1 MSEDEL
7 GRRLSEL
14 IGASADVELPP
25 SLAASIADIPQQG
38 RPHRANRRVLAT
50 TAAICAFVA
59 LAAAALVG
67 PRLWSNP
74 PVAASPSSPILAT
87 KVQVLTADELR
98 AAIEAQRAGGLEP
111 QDVVADVS
119 IDTSRKSAPLS
130 RACDPSGECQV
141 IGTLQGFDDADGTV
155 AIKQELLVLPPAT
168 DAASVQSPVAL
179 RLTGA
184 GPIEFLGHVRFAPSG
199 SPTWSVA
206 EVVADTA
213 TAADEQVVGV
223 DGWLE
228 GATRFSCGPAPE
240 AGVPNPFRCGIR
252 DYITPDPRYLV
263 TAEGDNSYF
272 FGPPSDG
279 IAVQGGAYGRYA
291 PNPLYRSDSNAEPR
305 RAIYLLRMVAFQ
317 GPGCTNCRGWLVV
330 GRLDASASASP
341 IETGTVETPTP
352 LSAPSQG

>member
-7 GRRLSEL
+7 GRQLSEL

-25 SLAASIADIPQQG
+25 GLAASVADIPRQRRRG
-38 RPHRANRRVLAT
+38 RANRRLLAT
-50 TAAICAFVA
+50 SAAICAVVA
-59 LAAAALVG
+59 LVAAALIG
-67 PRLWSNP
+67 PRFWSNP
-74 PVAASPSSPILAT
+74 PVAASPSGPIPAT
-87 KVQVLTADELR
+87 QVHVLSAEELR

-111 QDVVADVS
+111 QDVVADVA

-179 RLTGA
+179 RLSGR
-184 GPIEFLGHVRFAPSG
+184 GPIEFLGHVRFAPSS

-206 EVVADTA
+206 EVLADTA

-228 GATRFSCGPAPE
+228 GANGFSGGPAPE
-240 AGVPNPFRCGIR
+240 PGVPDPFLSGVR
-252 DYITPDPRYLV
+252 DYITPDPRYLA
-263 TAEGDNSYF
+263 TAEGNVYWYS
-272 FGPPSDG
+272 PPGDG

-291 PNPLYRSDSNAEPR
+291 PNPLYRSDKNDEPR
-305 RAIYLLRMVAFQ
+305 RAIYLLRMVTFR

-330 GRLDASASASP
+330 GRLDASASASS
-341 IETGTVETPTP
+341 IKTDTVETPTP